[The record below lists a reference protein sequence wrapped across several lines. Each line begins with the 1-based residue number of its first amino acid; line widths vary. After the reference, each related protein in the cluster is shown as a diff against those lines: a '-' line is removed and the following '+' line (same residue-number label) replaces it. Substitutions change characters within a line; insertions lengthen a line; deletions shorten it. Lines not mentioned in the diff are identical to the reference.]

1 MPGSNPTEGRGRWT
15 TRRTAIV
22 AATVTLVVA
31 VGAGV
36 GALALRRHP
45 GGADASAPP
54 QVTTTKVARADLS
67 DTRSLNGTLGFG
79 PERMVKGAGE
89 GIVTRLPKVGDTVAR
104 GKPLYHVDDRPVPV
118 LFGGTPLFRTLDKP
132 GLVGSDVRLVSD
144 NLRALGFHT
153 GSQPSRGKDG
163 TRIGAGQALL
173 TASLVAAIKKWQQSI
188 GLEPTGTIGVGQV
201 AVLTGPARV
210 SAVKALPGDAV
221 AGELLAVTEKVK
233 LVTVPV
239 AATEVGTITVGAA
252 VVVALP
258 DNSQIPG
265 KVASVSQT
273 VSGGG
278 SDGGGDQGKPPM
290 VEVLVAPTR
299 TADVAKIDAAAVQV
313 RFTTAVHENV
323 LAVPVGALVA
333 LSEGGHA
340 LQLPG
345 GGLVAVETGMFAR
358 GLVEVSGT
366 GVTEGLDVV
375 TAS

>member
-1 MPGSNPTEGRGRWT
+1 MPRSNPTDDTGRRT

-22 AATVTLVVA
+22 VAVVTLVIA

-36 GALALRRHP
+36 GALAVRRHP
-45 GGADASAPP
+45 GGDAASTPP
-54 QVTTTKVARADLS
+54 PVTTTTVTRASLS

-79 PERMVKGAGE
+79 PERLVKGAGE
-89 GIVTRLPKVGDTVAR
+89 GVVTRLPRVGDTVAR
-104 GKPLYHVDDRPVPV
+104 GKPLYWVNDRPVPV

-132 GLVGSDVRLVSD
+132 GLVGSDVRIVWD
-144 NLRALGFHT
+144 NLRTLGYQT
-153 GSQPSRGKDG
+153 GSQPSRGTDG
-163 TRIGAGQALL
+163 TKISTGQAVL
-173 TASLVAAIKKWQQSI
+173 TGSLVGAIRKWQKAV
-188 GLEPTGTIGVGQV
+188 GLEPTGTIAVGQV

-210 SAVKALPGDAV
+210 SAVKALPGDPV

-239 AATEVGTITVGAA
+239 GATEVGTITVGAA

-258 DNSQIPG
+258 DSSEIPA
-265 KVASVSQT
+265 KVASISQT
-273 VSGGG
+273 VRGGG
-278 SDGGGDQGKPPM
+278 PDGGTGQGSPPT
-290 VEVLVAPTR
+290 VDVLVAPTR
-299 TADVAKIDAAAVQV
+299 AADVAKLDAATVQV
-313 RFTTAVHENV
+313 RFTTSVHKNV

-333 LSEGGHA
+333 LREGGHA
-340 LQLPG
+340 LQLPD

-358 GLVEVSGT
+358 GLVEISGT